1 MPTSHAI
8 EDEEVELQEHNTEDL
23 QDDSADEP
31 SKESG
36 DESTDPLAAE
46 TEPDEVVIA
55 ISDEK
60 PEESDEVARAPEW
73 VRDLRKA
80 NREKERELRQMREEL
95 AKLKAP
101 TQQPLGAEPS
111 LEQCEYDTERYA
123 RELKAWLARKSE
135 ADAHAREQA
144 AEQQRQQ
151 EAWQAKQEAY
161 KAAKSKLKVADFD
174 AAEDTVC
181 STLSEVQQ
189 SIILAGADNAAMVVA
204 ALGNAPTRLKTLA
217 DIKDPVRFA
226 VEIGKLET
234 KLETQLK
241 TVARKSAPPPERAVR
256 STVTGAAAVDNQL
269 EKLRAEAAKT
279 GDMSKLMEY
288 KRNKRK

>member
-1 MPTSHAI
+1 MPAPHAI
-8 EDEEVELQEHNTEDL
+8 EDEEEEVEPQQQDAEDL
-23 QDDSADEP
+23 QEVTDDDQSD
-31 SKESG
+31 ESG
-36 DESTDPLAAE
+36 DESTDPPADE
-46 TEPDEVVIA
+46 TEPDEVIIA
-55 ISDEK
+55 IGDEK
-60 PEESDEVARAPEW
+60 PEDDEVARAPEW

-123 RELKAWLARKSE
+123 RELKDWLARKAE
-135 ADAHAREQA
+135 ADARVREQA

-161 KAAKSKLKVADFD
+161 KAAKLALKVADFD
-174 AAEDTVC
+174 AAEDTVRA
-181 STLSEVQQ
+181 TLSEVQQ

-204 ALGNAPTRLKTLA
+204 ALGNAPARLKTLA

-226 VEIGKLET
+226 VEIG

-269 EKLRAEAAKT
+269 EKLRAEAMKT